1 VAAKMPKAIAMMR
14 TAIVSVGI
22 EQLPRFTGE
31 HHAASRR
38 GELDLDQ
45 NVILNGITAHAR
57 WCGKAIIARV
67 ISASQMLIKG
77 NEPLNLASHPDQ
89 VDRDHNQP
97 LLTKKLTL
105 TGRRHFRDRAQR
117 A

>member
-1 VAAKMPKAIAMMR
+1 MPKAIAMMR
-14 TAIVSVGI
+14 TTIVSVGI

-57 WCGKAIIARV
+57 WCGKR
-67 ISASQMLIKG
+67 
-77 NEPLNLASHPDQ
+77 
-89 VDRDHNQP
+89 
-97 LLTKKLTL
+97 
-105 TGRRHFRDRAQR
+105 
-117 A
+117 